1 MKQEIIN
8 ILVKTGIL
16 RKRQIDISKIKSA
29 IEFAKINAGV
39 TKSIPLNDNSA
50 TLIFREIYESI
61 RQLGDVKWWISGYEP
76 QNHDISLGILK
87 EIEIRNKVKLN
98 FLERFKQIRHDA
110 NYKGFR
116 ISVSQAKEIIE
127 FWDECG
133 KDIIDHLLKAIN
145 INENLISFALLK
157 STVKKLSKNLVSG
170 SSNHKTKKIYI
181 I

>member
-8 ILVKTGIL
+8 ALVKTGIL
-16 RKRQIDISKIKSA
+16 KKRQADISKIKSA

-39 TKSIPLNDNSA
+39 AKSIPLNDNSA

-61 RQLGDVKWWISGYEP
+61 RQLGDIKWWISGYEP
-76 QNHDISLGILK
+76 QNHEISLDILK
-87 EIEIRNKVKLN
+87 DMEIKNKVKLN

-127 FWDECG
+127 FWDECSR
-133 KDIIDHLLKAIN
+133 DIINNLSGAI
-145 INENLISFALLK
+145 K
-157 STVKKLSKNLVSG
+157 
-170 SSNHKTKKIYI
+170 
-181 I
+181 